1 MIIIY
6 VQKRSK
12 DSLSTL
18 LRYINNKSNRDFTY
32 SYGTDKYVNPAVD
45 VNIVTDR
52 GFDTDD
58 VQELSSLVSNNNVVH
73 VSIEPRRIVPYRK
86 GENISVSEFEEFIKE
101 M

>member
-18 LRYINNKSNRDFTY
+18 LKYINSESRRDFTF
-32 SYGTDKYVNPAVD
+32 SYGTDKYVNTEVD

-58 VQELSSLVSNNNVVH
+58 VQELSSLVSNNNVIH
-73 VSIEPRRIVPYRK
+73 VSVEPNRIVPYRK
-86 GENISVSEFEEFIKE
+86 GENISVLEFEEFIKE